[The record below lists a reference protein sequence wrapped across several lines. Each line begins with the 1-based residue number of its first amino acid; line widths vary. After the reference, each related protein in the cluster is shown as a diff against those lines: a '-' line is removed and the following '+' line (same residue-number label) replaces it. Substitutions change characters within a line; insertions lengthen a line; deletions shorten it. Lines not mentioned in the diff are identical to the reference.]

1 MRSPIG
7 STTRRSAAGALALG
21 GATLVAILALAA
33 APAQGAVPACTTNQL
48 VVWLDTQP
56 NGAAGTIFYTLNFTN
71 VGAKCTLRGY
81 PGVSAVAQNGH
92 RLGKAATRNNG
103 TAVKTVTLASANG
116 GSAAKANT
124 AHTTLGIV
132 DTGALSP
139 AACHP
144 TTASGLRVYPPNQS
158 RAAFVP
164 YPFPACAVA
173 SQSILRVR
181 AVTA

>member
-1 MRSPIG
+1 MRSSIAA
-7 STTRRSAAGALALG
+7 TTRRRATGALGVAALG
-21 GATLVAILALAA
+21 VVLALAA

-48 VVWLDTQP
+48 VVWLDTQS

-92 RLGKAATRNNG
+92 RLGKAATRTTG

-116 GSAAKANT
+116 SGATKANT
-124 AHTTLGIV
+124 AHTVLGII
-132 DTGALSP
+132 DTGVLSP
-139 AACHP
+139 GSCHE

-164 YPFPACAVA
+164 YPFSACSVA
-173 SQSILRVR
+173 SASILRVR
-181 AVTA
+181 AVAAGL